1 MIRAVKESLTW
12 HLLWAL
18 WLWLRGSFAGR
29 CMSALK
35 RSWRASATYRLFAKL
50 LCAPAAV
57 ERSATYALAGRLNR
71 WLHRNGHKLRKS
83 VSESFLCG
91 RLYSALKGSVIVRC
105 LYRNATNILLTCA
118 AFYAIIDY
126 ILRDVLQLSAISSV
140 WDEGLMLLC
149 LIWVVWDRMSGAKP
163 QKSRITATG
172 LLWVFYML
180 LGLVLLVYTSGNYL
194 SVNITGYR
202 ASMQY
207 ILLFFLVIRLI
218 RNEGDLM
225 RMYRQ
230 MILIATVLAL
240 HGIYQFI
247 VGTEIP
253 SHWTDMAEGAVR
265 TRVFSIF
272 SNPNIMGAYMILFAP
287 MTIGMAYA
295 QTETKS
301 KLFYWICGLCM
312 CIACLFTMSR
322 GAWLALAAAAVVF
335 GLIVDR
341 RLLGVMLLGGMF
353 SCFLP
358 FVQSRIGYLFTE
370 EFAASNAIGGRGM
383 RWDKAFGYLTH
394 YDAWPLGLGYGM
406 YGGAVAVQNPV
417 NPYLEYMY
425 VDNYYVKTLAE
436 NGIVGLCGL
445 LTGLGG
451 LLWGGMRSCART
463 TNSGHRPLCAGMLAA
478 LVGVLVQSF
487 FESLWEEPYLMA
499 LFFIIAAMMIYLGFL
514 RDEKAET
521 HE

>member
-1 MIRAVKESLTW
+1 MIRAITESFTW
-12 HLLWAL
+12 RLLSAL
-18 WLWLRGSFAGR
+18 WLWLQGSFAGR
-29 CMSALK
+29 CMKALR
-35 RSWRASATYRLFAKL
+35 RSWRASGTYRLFAQW

-57 ERSATYALAGRLNR
+57 EASAFYRLTQRLNL
-71 WLHRNGHKLRKS
+71 WLHRKGRSLQKS
-83 VSESFLCG
+83 ASESFFCRALQG
-91 RLYSALKGSVIVRC
+91 SAIVRWA
-105 LYRNATNILLTCA
+105 LRNITSILLSCA

-126 ILRDVLQLSAISSV
+126 VLRDVLHLSAISSV
-140 WDEGLMLLC
+140 WDEGLILLC
-149 LIWVVWDRMSGAKP
+149 LFWAVCQPMTGAKP
-163 QKSRITATG
+163 RKSRTNAVD
-172 LLWVFYML
+172 LFLAFYML
-180 LGLVLLVYTSGNYL
+180 LGLILLLFTSDAHL

-207 ILLFFLVIRLI
+207 ILLFFVIIRLI
-218 RNEGDLM
+218 RSEADLM

-230 MILIATVLAL
+230 MIAIATVLAL

-295 QTETKS
+295 QKDARG
-301 KLFYWICGLCM
+301 KLFYWFCGVCM

-322 GAWLALAAAAVVF
+322 GAWLALAVSAAVF
-335 GLIVDR
+335 CLIVDR
-341 RLLGVMLLGGMF
+341 KLLGLLVMGGLL

-358 FVQSRIGYLFTE
+358 FVQSRIGYLFTD

-383 RWDKAFGYLTH
+383 RWDKAFGYLTT
-394 YDAWPLGLGYGM
+394 YDSWTLGLGYGM
-406 YGGAVAVQNPV
+406 FGGAVSMQNQI
-417 NPYLEYMY
+417 NPNLQYMY

-436 NGIVGLCGL
+436 NGIVGLSGL
-445 LTGLGG
+445 LTALSG
-451 LLWGGMRSCART
+451 LLWGGLRSCART
-463 TNSGHRPLCAGMLAA
+463 HRHRPLCAGMLAA
-478 LVGVLVQSF
+478 LIGVLVQSF

-499 LFFIIAAMMIYLGFL
+499 LFFILSAMMIYLGFL
-514 RDEKAET
+514 REEEPT
-521 HE
+521 SL